1 VMSNDDLW
9 RGKCTM
15 SMLSCPDFF
24 APLASSFLHGVSLE
38 SLVCESTM
46 STVILR
52 FPYHQP
58 ILSLSFTPDKYIN
71 SANSAPFRCRGFSRQ
86 CRAIGLKRTLLDT
99 RGQYRNAGATADVS
113 IGYAVGGEVLQ
124 NCIMRCYTFP
134 PQLKGS

>member
-1 VMSNDDLW
+1 
-9 RGKCTM
+9 
-15 SMLSCPDFF
+15 
-24 APLASSFLHGVSLE
+24 
-38 SLVCESTM
+38 M

-58 ILSLSFTPDKYIN
+58 ILSLSFTPDTYIS

-86 CRAIGLKRTLLDT
+86 CRAMGLKRTLLDT
-99 RGQYRNAGATADVS
+99 GRQYRNAGATADVS